1 MMGLILAPLLLAAAV
16 AVAADGDQQQQ
27 HQQGPPV
34 AADQQ
39 QQRQG
44 PLSERER
51 IATVHA
57 LRDSIHRLPAGEAAR
72 RFAALPRRSAP
83 PPRQD
88 EIDHFVVLYME
99 NQAMNR
105 MFGCLEKEGLEGV
118 RQMPPLHRP
127 DGTLVNVSCGTGKY
141 VCTKGGG
148 FSLLDGFFRKGVDS
162 STYPYPPQSIAN
174 AAANGADGNAVEVFA
189 PEQLP
194 IKTRLAQTYGVFNKL
209 YTASPTASWPNH
221 MLTQS
226 GTSCGLTVTGRN
238 FDQGGGP
245 TKSYPQFT
253 VYDSMLLDNV
263 SFGLYINS
271 SCGLHAQPACKLPE
285 EAYPLVDPFMAGVAR
300 HVDKFHSQATFYEQA
315 AAGTLPAFSWFSP
328 PWQACDH
335 PCRDIAKGERL
346 LKDVYESLRAG
357 PKWNRTMFLL
367 VYDDIGGY
375 FDHVIPPSEGVP
387 APDAPCNEYND
398 GFPNKFDFRRLG
410 GRSAAILMGGKVP
423 NAVFQEPKHGPYN
436 TSQFDLTS
444 VAATVGKLFNL
455 STPLTRRSMWAG
467 TFDELLLAEA
477 RPEAEMPW
485 HLPQAPA
492 PSEPWEQPTSGKN
505 ISYSF
510 FFKGDTYTEWNTS
523 TSSSQAVAPAGGGS
537 VQRPYG
543 KSAAPAAAFRGL
555 PADLDAVVP
564 HWNDHTSVYCFKGN
578 QYWKFDTLGNSVE
591 SGYPAV
597 YGNTSDFPGVPAGLD
612 AAVSH
617 PTDGKSIYFFKN
629 SEYWKYDTAVGAVLH
644 GYPKKYGGSTGLWPG
659 IPDSVDA
666 AMPHWD
672 DGVSIFFFKG
682 RQVYKYQLGQNVV
695 EQGYPRPY
703 GTGTEDF
710 QGVPHNLSAGGFN
723 RCGETGPPQF
733 DAKACSSSSCCDGD
747 EHDEGDR
754 RRRLSRDGGGGGG
767 GGDSARPQHCSA
779 TEATCRGPDVLNVK
793 QERMI
798 SSYAE
803 LTGQPVPQG
812 LRSLSPA
819 QADRWLAQ
827 HWELWRSMGHPTN

>member
-1 MMGLILAPLLLAAAV
+1 MLGLLLLAAA
-16 AVAADGDQQQQ
+16 A
-27 HQQGPPV
+27 V

-39 QQRQG
+39 A
-44 PLSERER
+44 PAAAPASERER
-51 IATVHA
+51 IAAVHA
-57 LRDSIHRLPAGEAAR
+57 LRDSIHRLSATEAAR
-72 RFAALPRRSAP
+72 SFSALPRRAAP

-88 EIDHFVVLYME
+88 AIDHFVVLYME

-118 RQMPPLHRP
+118 RQMPPLERP
-127 DGTLVNVSCGTGKY
+127 DGTRVNVSCGTGKY
-141 VCTKGGG
+141 VCEKGGG
-148 FSLLDGFFRKGVDS
+148 FSLLDGFFPKGVDS
-162 STYPYPPQSIAN
+162 SAYPYPPQSVAH
-174 AAANGADGNAVEVFA
+174 AAAKGADGEAVEVFA

-194 IKTRLAQTYGVFNKL
+194 IKTRLAQSYGVFNKL

-221 MLTQS
+221 MMTQS

-245 TKSYPQFT
+245 TKTYPQFT
-253 VYDSMLLDNV
+253 IYDSMLLDNV

-271 SCGLHAQPACKLPE
+271 SCGLHAQPACKFPDESL
-285 EAYPLVDPFMAGVAR
+285 PLVDPFMAGVAR
-300 HVDKFHSQATFYEQA
+300 HIDKFHSQASFYEQA

-328 PWQACDH
+328 PWEACDH
-335 PCRDIAKGERL
+335 PCHDIAKGERL

-357 PKWNRTMFLL
+357 PKWNRTMLL
-367 VYDDIGGY
+367 VVYDDIGGY
-375 FDHVIPPSEGVP
+375 FDHIIPPYEGVP

-410 GRSAAILMGGKVP
+410 GRSAALLMGGKVP
-423 NAVFQEPKHGPYN
+423 NAVFQEPKHGPSN
-436 TSQFDLTS
+436 TSQFELTS

-467 TFDELLLAEA
+467 TFDELLLDEA
-477 RPEAEMPW
+477 RSEAEMPM
-485 HLPQAPA
+485 HLPEAPA
-492 PSEPWEQPTSGKN
+492 PAEPWEYPTIGN

-510 FFKGDTYTEWNTS
+510 FFKDDTYTEWNTS
-523 TSSSQAVAPAGGGS
+523 TSSSEAVAPAGGGS

-564 HWNDHTSVYCFKGN
+564 HWKDGTTVYCFKGN
-578 QYWKFDTLGNSVE
+578 HYWKFDTLRNSVE
-591 SGYPAV
+591 PGFPPSGRP
-597 YGNTSDFPGVPAGLD
+597 YGNTLDFPKVPAGLD

-617 PTDGKSIYFFKN
+617 PSDGKSIYFFKN
-629 SEYWKYDTAVGAVLH
+629 SEYWKYDMAVGAVIS
-644 GYPKKYGGSTGLWPG
+644 GYPKPYGGSTGLWPG
-659 IPDSVDA
+659 IPASVDA
-666 AMPHWD
+666 AMPHWN
-672 DGVSIFFFKG
+672 DGSSIFFFKG
-682 RQVYKYQLGQNVV
+682 GLVYKYNIHSAAS

-723 RCGETGPPQF
+723 RCGETGPPEF
-733 DAKACSSSSCCDGD
+733 GAKACGSSTCCDGD
-747 EHDEGDR
+747 EDDH
-754 RRRLSRDGGGGGG
+754 RRRLSRDGD
-767 GGDSARPQHCSA
+767 GDSARPQHCSA
-779 TEATCRGPDVLNVK
+779 TEATCRGPEVLSVK

-798 SSYAE
+798 FSYAE

-819 QADRWLAQ
+819 QADSWLAQ